1 VADTF
6 KCTVQK
12 SVVIG
17 LVKTT
22 SGCCQYTSLAFANI
36 FRCESWNCKSK
47 LYLAHSVDHLFFW
60 KKESASPVCV
70 YSRRRSLIPVQGL
83 TKKVGR
89 RAYWPTGACLTRWPE
104 LIRARASGHVSGCH
118 CPVSIQQLRNSRA
131 RTTTAKTSSQ
141 RFRPPT
147 VSTQDAR
154 THPHHL

>member
-1 VADTF
+1 MHRAKISSNWVCKNHF
-6 KCTVQK
+6 WLLSIHFLSFCQHIQVWKLKLQ
-12 SVVIG
+12 
-17 LVKTT
+17 VKII
-22 SGCCQYTSLAFANI
+22 SSAFRWPP
-36 FRCESWNCKSK
+36 FLLE
-47 LYLAHSVDHLFFW
+47 
-60 KKESASPVCV
+60 KESASPVCV

-147 VSTQDAR
+147 VPTQDAR